1 MIFHDLCEKAALP
14 QQAFAQAY
22 STMLCGLALD
32 HYYTNRKNVSHVISF
47 EEMSYATHNYFEGAE
62 HKRNILNRWNETT
75 LRTVITKN
83 PEKST
88 LECLQLL
95 INDLHHL
102 QHGLENNLKT
112 DDFLHNKIITACIT
126 HEACRFACCKPATT
140 VTGLISELRTSI
152 TTYEASRLQ
161 EPQVFT
167 THPQDDLQDD
177 P

>member
-1 MIFHDLCEKAALP
+1 ML
-14 QQAFAQAY
+14 Y
-22 STMLCGLALD
+22 SLALD

-47 EEMSYATHNYFEGAE
+47 EEMCYATHNYFEGAK
-62 HKRNILNRWNETT
+62 HKRNILNQWNETT

-126 HEACRFACCKPATT
+126 HEACRFACCKPTAI
-140 VTGLISELRTSI
+140 VTSLISELRTSI
-152 TTYEASRLQ
+152 TAYEASRPQ
-161 EPQVFT
+161 VPQVFT
-167 THPQDDLQDD
+167 THL
-177 P
+177 